1 MFEFGLNNSNPVVEA
16 QKVHQLIEVQDKS
29 KMKKDLFEL
38 DFTNDQSSMPPV
50 KIKQNECTFENTA
63 EIKERLRDQILAF
76 FDKGS

>member
-38 DFTNDQSSMPPV
+38 DFSND
-50 KIKQNECTFENTA
+50 
-63 EIKERLRDQILAF
+63 
-76 FDKGS
+76 